1 MAERRAAARP
11 GSPFRVAFAFAIG
24 FAFAAP
30 ALAGQYGPGPEGFA
44 PVGRFVFRNE
54 AEAIARKVAATRGMS
69 EPVNVVEVHVESTSM
84 TPGGR
89 GWSVV
94 VVGKIPGG
102 CHAVTVGMA
111 ADTGRIYAIGDRRA
125 TPPKAP
131 PDCERWFIEGGA
143 ETASATLDTAPLSA
157 ATPPP
162 KAEKAARTMTRE
174 SAIALATANAAK
186 KGYTATEVKM
196 AEERDGGIWRVDL
209 VGSTAKGCGI
219 YKLELTPKG
228 DDWKMRFQNNQMS
241 GKKVQLDECRVWW
254 DRDGKAEDPMDWLPA
269 KIEWEVVETDNL
281 Q

>member
-1 MAERRAAARP
+1 MAERSAPARERSRLGIAAA
-11 GSPFRVAFAFAIG
+11 FLL
-24 FAFAAP
+24 AAP
-30 ALAGQYGPGPEGFA
+30 ALAGQYGPGPEGFT

-54 AEAIARKVAATRGMS
+54 AEAIARKVAATRGMG

-102 CHAVTVGMA
+102 CHAVTVGLA

-143 ETASATLDTAPLSA
+143 ETASATLDTAPLAA
-157 ATPPP
+157 ATKPP
-162 KAEKAARTMTRE
+162 KVEKAARGMTRE
-174 SAIALATANAAK
+174 NAISIATANAAK
-186 KGYTATEVKM
+186 KGYTETEVKM
-196 AEERDGGIWRVDL
+196 AEPREGGLWRVDL
-209 VGSTAKGCGI
+209 VGATAKGCGI
-219 YKLELTPKG
+219 YKLELAPKD

-241 GKKVQLDECRVWW
+241 GKNVVLDECRLWY
-254 DRDGKAEDPMDWLPA
+254 DRDGKAEDPMDWLPG
-269 KIEWEVVETDNL
+269 KIEWEVVESDNL